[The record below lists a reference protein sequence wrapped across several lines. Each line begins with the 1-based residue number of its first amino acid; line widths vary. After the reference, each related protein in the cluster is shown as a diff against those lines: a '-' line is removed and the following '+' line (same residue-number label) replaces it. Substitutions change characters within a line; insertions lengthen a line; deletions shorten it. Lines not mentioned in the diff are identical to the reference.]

1 MCCRFRVVTI
11 LPFRVLNRAS
21 VWAVKIDEEQSTVIF
36 LVPTIFFLFLSLDLK
51 KKVSWLKKGIEMNNV
66 SYYPYSLSV
75 QSQGGDLAEI
85 SHFHPGEGGG
95 AVNKFTGRL
104 RSEVQPVTLFVY
116 HFSRKRSPFRV
127 PSIDK
132 YYSFHIPC
140 LELFIPFYC
149 CKWMVV

>member
-1 MCCRFRVVTI
+1 MCCRFRVMTI

-95 AVNKFTGRL
+95 GGQQIHGEASL
-104 RSEVQPVTLFVY
+104 RGPTCY
-116 HFSRKRSPFRV
+116 PF
-127 PSIDK
+127 
-132 YYSFHIPC
+132 C
-140 LELFIPFYC
+140 IPFFTKKVPFSCTFY
-149 CKWMVV
+149 